1 MVQIKKIEK
10 AKAKKL
16 LEKTILTQKEIATH
30 LRITEKTVTKWK
42 REFEKEKANEKEISI
57 NVLDKLLKINTEL
70 IEIKTLLKQLLK

>member
-30 LRITEKTVTKWK
+30 LRITKKTVTKWK

>member
-10 AKAKKL
+10 EKAKNL

>member
-1 MVQIKKIEK
+1 MQLNLHWKFHGYIQ
-10 AKAKKL
+10 
-16 LEKTILTQKEIATH
+16 TILTQKEIATH